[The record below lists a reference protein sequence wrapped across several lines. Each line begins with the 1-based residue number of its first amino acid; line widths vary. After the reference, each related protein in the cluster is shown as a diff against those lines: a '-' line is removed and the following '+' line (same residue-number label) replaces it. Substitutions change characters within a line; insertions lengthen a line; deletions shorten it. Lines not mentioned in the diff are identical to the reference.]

1 MNAVADTTEMIN
13 TGSINTGSITAASIL
28 DALTDPEELLR
39 RAMSPGA
46 TTGQIIT
53 ALDRCA
59 PRDRDRIAM
68 RYVTNAGDDPVVF
81 ASIGLDPVREIRVH
95 AARSVHTPV
104 ETMDHLSFDRSYWV
118 RSVLAA
124 NPACPQHIYRRF
136 VTDESEPVRVAVADR
151 MLSEEDLGHL
161 ARDRATSV
169 RTRIAQ
175 RTTLS
180 DDLIRH
186 LAADHH
192 HAVRARIARQPGP
205 AEVLD
210 ALAADPDARVVL
222 QVARNDDAPIS
233 ALLIATQCRD
243 ERVREYLVMHPAD
256 SVEVFEVLTNDRSTL
271 IRRRVALLCDHES
284 VLMRLVDDRD
294 AGVRS
299 ALANNDAATTA
310 VLEAIAS
317 PMTPYGRRGLLHH
330 TAVTGDLAWVQL
342 GDDDRQIRRLARNCL
357 RNHLDTLSASRR
369 ALLES
374 VADRLVWPGDLS
386 EMSATFRV
394 EAPPEAVAPERI
406 DDVGVVRWLYDS
418 ADDSPALWAAAL
430 DRSMPMRVRIE
441 ILEHADVPIELIAA
455 ASRDRHREIRAVA
468 AASRNLP
475 LDCAHRLAVDRS
487 AAVRF
492 SLAENIT
499 VAREVLLRLR
509 RDREPMVASTVSVT
523 LRESAR
529 QRREAAARDAA
540 KAEWHR
546 RYGPDTTP
554 RVPRAR
560 G

>member
-13 TGSINTGSITAASIL
+13 TGSINTGSINTASIL

-46 TTGQIIT
+46 TTGQIIV

-68 RYVTNAGDDPVVF
+68 RYVTNDGDDPVVF
-81 ASIGLDPVREIRVH
+81 ASLGLDPVREIRVH

-136 VTDESEPVRVAVADR
+136 VTDDAEPVRVAVADR
-151 MLSEEDLGHL
+151 MLSEDDLGRL
-161 ARDRATSV
+161 AGDRATSV

-175 RTTLS
+175 HASLS
-180 DDLIRH
+180 DDLIRF
-186 LAADHH
+186 LATDRH
-192 HAVRARIARQPGP
+192 HAVRARIARRPGP
-205 AEVLD
+205 ADVLD
-210 ALAADPDARVVL
+210 GLAADPDPRVVL
-222 QVARNDDAPIS
+222 QVARNDDAPVS
-233 ALLIATQCRD
+233 ALLIATRCR
-243 ERVREYLVMHPAD
+243 EVRVREYLVMHPAD
-256 SVEVFEVLTNDRSTL
+256 SVEVFEVLTKDRSTL

-310 VLEAIAS
+310 VLEAITA
-317 PMTPYGRRGLLHH
+317 PLTPYGSRGLLHH
-330 TAVTGDLAWVQL
+330 AAVTGDLAWRLL

-357 RNHLDTLSASRR
+357 RDHLDTLSASRR

-386 EMSATFRV
+386 EMSSTFRIGV
-394 EAPPEAVAPERI
+394 SPDAIVPERI

-418 ADDSPALWAAAL
+418 SDDSPALWAAAL

-441 ILEHADVPIELIAA
+441 ILEHADVPVEVIAA

-468 AASRNLP
+468 AASRDLP
-475 LDCAHRLAVDRS
+475 LDCAHRLAIDRS
-487 AAVRF
+487 AAVRL
-492 SLAENIT
+492 SLAENT
-499 VAREVLLRLR
+499 AVAREVLLRLR
-509 RDREPMVASTVSVT
+509 RDREPMVVSTVSLT
-523 LRESAR
+523 LREAAR
-529 QRREAAARDAA
+529 LRREAAAREAA
-540 KAEWHR
+540 STEWHR
-546 RYGPDTTP
+546 RYGPDAPP